1 MEIKI
6 LIDDG
11 DNVVILDREDF
22 EKLKEIF
29 QPEKEVVYI
38 PTSPPMGNPYGL
50 PWDSPIVTYK
60 DSTGGKP

>member
-29 QPEKEVVYI
+29 QPEKEVIYI
-38 PTSPPMGNPYGL
+38 PTSPPMEY
-50 PWDSPIVTYK
+50 PIVTYN